1 MLEDRETVQKEC
13 FCHSERSEESQSQYF
28 EIFLVTWLTTMAYFW
43 AASLSLCLN
52 VPNNF
57 QIPIFPTFPAPLFPD

>member
-43 AASLSLCLN
+43 AASLSLCL
-52 VPNNF
+52 
-57 QIPIFPTFPAPLFPD
+57 